1 MKQKKHSRNKKNILS
16 FIDECGSEMA
26 MLLDCNPWQDPDGG
40 WTRAEEFWRN
50 HREEIIETAARM
62 GKDMRGWMG
71 EK

>member
-1 MKQKKHSRNKKNILS
+1 
-16 FIDECGSEMA
+16 